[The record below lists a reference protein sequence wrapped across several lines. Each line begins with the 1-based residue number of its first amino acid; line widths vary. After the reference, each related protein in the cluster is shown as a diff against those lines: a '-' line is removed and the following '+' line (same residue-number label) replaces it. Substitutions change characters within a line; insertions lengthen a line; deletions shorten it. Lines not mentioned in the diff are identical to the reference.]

1 MRKLYPFVLALF
13 GLSLAGCFSDSGDPG
28 PDPATGST
36 NIEEVIGV
44 TPDDVP
50 TGFYASFDPLK
61 GLVPYPN
68 DILGFLANG
77 STDGSLNLTDVPF
90 QLAASSD
97 FGAPLNQLDGFSI
110 FSRMQANFSGPVKA
124 ASLNPGSVFLL
135 EVALDPKTRAVTG
148 LSDQTLCKIAAVP
161 QELCPPEIFGTGPFL
176 EQGVDYQLSVAP
188 DFDALGAMIQLDPL
202 RPLNPFTF
210 QQFPPNEGK
219 INGYLMIITNRV
231 TDTADTPAAS
241 DATYEQIKQAYLAGL
256 IQLPPPETELPP
268 DLPID
273 QLLGLYIS
281 AHFAVVEALNA
292 GGAPVSVQDLAVTA
306 SFSPQDTTTVM
317 QTVAGLD
324 ILDNRPSQI
333 AQAVVP
339 VDVPLP
345 GGGVLPAGTPVTTGL
360 LKGLLGLPPQAISD
374 NGDVYFGGIN
384 VPYFLETPS
393 EESGGYNILTGH
405 WVAEAGKNVLGDPD
419 STTLTR
425 WNPVPV
431 KRADLTIPMFIS
443 IPNDNSAWVQF
454 AKSQGIPVPL
464 PTGWPVVIYQPGV
477 TRFRGDQPLVAEPWL
492 DQGFAVISI
501 DLPGHG
507 VTALDPR
514 ENPYGELLRV
524 PGTIER
530 TFDLD
535 LRNNADLADLT
546 PDGLIDAR
554 FVNFANP
561 APDGILQTRDVI
573 REAAVSLLALRRSI
587 DVMDLDGDPATTD
600 FDTSQVHYVGHS
612 GGGIVGGILMALS
625 DEFVTFNLATGGAG
639 WVKLLQESD
648 RDDGFGFLLTALEAG
663 LTAQGIFPDSTTYL
677 NYLRDWQNVW
687 NEGDPIGYLRL
698 ARENPTPIYA
708 NLVNTDISVT
718 PATSLRLYDG
728 LGLPQVTTPGVN
740 LASRGYTRMLA
751 GEHGSFISLAAQPD
765 ATIEMWTEVALFI
778 GGNALAGIPGNGQAI
793 VISNPD
799 IVETD

>member
-36 NIEEVIGV
+36 NIEEVIGI
-44 TPDDVP
+44 TPGDVP
-50 TGFYASFDPLK
+50 TGFYAAFDPLK

-68 DILGFLANG
+68 DILGFLADPP
-77 STDGSLNLTDVPF
+77 TDGTLNLSPDFAF
-90 QLAASSD
+90 QLALQAV
-97 FGAPLNQLDGFSI
+97 NQLDGFSI
-110 FSRMQANFSGPVKA
+110 FSRMQANFSGAVSP
-124 ASLNPGSVFLL
+124 ASLNAGSVFLL
-135 EVALDPKTRAVTG
+135 EVALDPSTRAVTG

-161 QELCPPEIFGTGPFL
+161 QEFCPPEIFGKGPFL
-176 EQGVDYQLSVAP
+176 EQGVDYELSVAP
-188 DFDALGAMIQLDPL
+188 DVDAGGATIQLEPIK
-202 RPLNPFTF
+202 PLNPFTL

-231 TDTADTPAAS
+231 TDTGGTPAAS

-256 IQLPPPETELPP
+256 IQLPPPGTELPP

-281 AHFAVVEALNA
+281 AHFAVVEALEA
-292 GGAPVSVQDLAVTA
+292 GGAPISVQDLAVTA

-317 QTVAGLD
+317 QTVAALD
-324 ILDNRPSQI
+324 ILNDRPSQI

-360 LKGLLGLPPQAISD
+360 LKSLLGLPPEAIRD
-374 NGDVYFGGIN
+374 NGNVYFGGIN

-393 EESGGYNILTGH
+393 EESGGYNVLTSH

-419 STTLTR
+419 STVISR

-431 KRADLTIPMFIS
+431 KRADLTIPMVIS

-492 DQGFAVISI
+492 DQGYAVISI

-507 VTALDPR
+507 VTASDPA
-514 ENPYGELLRV
+514 ETAYGELFRV
-524 PGTIER
+524 PGTTER

-535 LRNNADLADLT
+535 LRNNVDLADFT
-546 PDGLIDAR
+546 PDGLIDPR
-554 FVNFANP
+554 FVNFATP
-561 APDGILQTRDVI
+561 SPDAFLQLRDVI
-573 REAAVSLLALRRSI
+573 REAVAGVVALRQSI
-587 DVMDLDGDPATTD
+587 DVMDIDGNPATTD
-600 FDTSQVHYVGHS
+600 FDISQTHYVGHS
-612 GGGIVGGILMALS
+612 GGGILGGIS
-625 DEFVTFNLATGGAG
+625 LAICGGCSSISLASGGAG

-648 RDDGFGFLLTALEAG
+648 REDGFGFLLTALEAG
-663 LTAQGIFPDSTTYL
+663 LAESGIFPNTTVYNNL
-677 NYLRDWQNVW
+677 MRDWQHVW
-687 NEGDPIGYLRL
+687 NEGDPIGYLHL
-698 ARENPTPIYA
+698 ARLSPTPVFGT
-708 NLVNTDISVT
+708 LVNTDIAVT
-718 PATSLRLYDG
+718 PSASLRLFEG
-728 LGLPQVTTPGVN
+728 LGLPQITTPGVN
-740 LASRGYTRMLA
+740 LTSRGYTRILD
-751 GEHGSFISLAAQPD
+751 GEHSSYISPAANPA
-765 ATIEMWTEVALFI
+765 ATIEMQTEVAVFL
-778 GGNALAGIPGNGQAI
+778 GGNPLAGIPPNGQAI